1 MICVVDARV
10 AIKWFA
16 YGDWATREDHIE
28 PATALLLAS
37 RDGAVDFYQPSH
49 FLAEVAAVL
58 ARLTPHTAALSVQDL
73 AAMSFTWAAP
83 TVAVQRAIALATQ
96 LNHHLFDTLYHALA
110 LEAPGSHFVTADRRY
125 FDKAQ
130 HLGQIIWLP
139 DLVNPAGKVI
149 PKT

>member
-1 MICVVDARV
+1 MLFRS
-10 AIKWFA
+10 
-16 YGDWATREDHIE
+16 DWATREDHIE

-37 RDGAVDFYQPSH
+37 RDGAVDFYQPPH

-58 ARLTPHTAALSVQDL
+58 ARLTPHTAAQSVQDL
-73 AAMSFTWAAP
+73 AAMSLTWAAH

-110 LEAPGSHFVTADRRY
+110 LEAPGAHFVTADRRY

-130 HLGQIIWLP
+130 HLGYIIWLP
-139 DLVNPAGKVI
+139 DLVSTTGQINL
-149 PKT
+149 KT